1 MVIKKI
7 PGEGE
12 RAMDIYSRLLD
23 ERIIML
29 TTDFND
35 DMASLIVSQLLYL
48 QSEDGTKDITMYINS
63 PGGSITS
70 MWSIIDTM
78 NLISCEVSTVCIG
91 MAASAGSAVLVAGAK
106 GKRFILP
113 HAKIMIH
120 QPSSG
125 TQGKISDIEIAFNES
140 QKTKELMHR
149 FMAEKTGQTVAQIT
163 KDMDRDTWFTAEES
177 LKYGLIDK
185 ILQNKD
191 SKSQVK
197 LENKSEKEESKNSE
211 KNSDFKTSTQTETQ
225 PKSQTKATKPK
236 KPTPKK

>member
-1 MVIKKI
+1 MPLVPMVIKKI

-63 PGGSITS
+63 PGGSVTA

-91 MAASAGSAVLVAGAK
+91 MAASAGSVVLAAGK
-106 GKRFILP
+106 TGKRFILP

-120 QPSSG
+120 QPSFG
-125 TQGKISDIEIAFNES
+125 TQGMVSDVEIRYKEAL
-140 QKTKELMHR
+140 KTKEIMHR
-149 FMAEKTGQTVAQIT
+149 FMADKTGQTVAQIT

-185 ILQNKD
+185 ILQNKSD
-191 SKSQVK
+191 QKIDNKNKIVK
-197 LENKSEKEESKNSE
+197 K
-211 KNSDFKTSTQTETQ
+211 
-225 PKSQTKATKPK
+225 
-236 KPTPKK
+236 